1 LGKKKVFFCRDIPV
15 QGHTHRVLSFI
26 ILVGSRLRSIHDQ
39 VCGIDLGRI
48 LHSWPSLITYPES
61 YKIDNFHAGAKH
73 FIRPHADLVKVHDF
87 VISLQDQ
94 ANHCKAKQIT
104 AKVIKNPFYSNYSDW
119 TETKPANKAATI
131 YCTLVIFYIQRK
143 SLKAQANQSD

>member
-1 LGKKKVFFCRDIPV
+1 M
-15 QGHTHRVLSFI
+15 
-26 ILVGSRLRSIHDQ
+26 
-39 VCGIDLGRI
+39 
-48 LHSWPSLITYPES
+48 
-61 YKIDNFHAGAKH
+61 DNFHAGAKH
-73 FIRPHADLVKVHDF
+73 FIRLHADLVKVHDF

-94 ANHCKAKQIT
+94 ANHCKAKQII

-119 TETKPANKAATI
+119 TETKLANKAATI